1 MTDFNYPYAYG
12 KLNTT
17 TFFLASDM
25 VREGLITED
34 QYEKIRDYIDKRLEK
49 VEKEVEE
56 YSRK

>member
-17 TFFLASDM
+17 AFFLASDM
-25 VREGLITED
+25 VREGLITQD
-34 QYEKIRDYIDKRLEK
+34 QYQKVRDYIDTRLEK